1 LPLASLSSG
10 LPGNP
15 NVLLIR
21 THPNPTPSVANT
33 SDLSGLDQG
42 DPPLAY
48 AVGPLSTK

>member
-10 LPGNP
+10 LPRNP

-33 SDLSGLDQG
+33 WIHSYNVRLNSGF
-42 DPPLAY
+42 
-48 AVGPLSTK
+48 